1 MHNSVQ
7 PVCNNSANGCTNCC
21 TNRDA
26 QLKEGSQI
34 ARQNT
39 TLSTIA
45 ELAGVSKSTVS
56 RVLSDHPR
64 ISQKTKDQVY
74 AIIEELGYHPNEVAR
89 SLASKLSK
97 TIGIVMPIQDAEAFY
112 ASSFFQESLR
122 GICTVASENGYD
134 ILISTNKVSEV
145 DVIRRFINGKKVDGI
160 ILMRS
165 QVKDLGIDTL
175 VEANFP
181 FVLIGSYNDEN
192 EIYSVDN
199 DNFQASYDLT
209 AYLIS
214 QGKKKIS
221 FIGGSHNSVV
231 TVNRL
236 NGYKKA
242 LHDHNL
248 LEDSERFVIMDSLY
262 NESAARLQQMCTSED
277 RPDAII
283 VMDDQIGSLV
293 IEQLTQ
299 LGIQIPRDVRV
310 AGFNHSSY
318 FFNASLCISSIE
330 IYSEKIGTRACQ
342 MLIDLMNNKKV
353 DRKVIVEHD
362 LIKRENATS

>member
-1 MHNSVQ
+1 METS
-7 PVCNNSANGCTNCC
+7 
-21 TNRDA
+21 
-26 QLKEGSQI
+26 K
-34 ARQNT
+34 NT

-89 SLASKLSK
+89 SLANKSTK

-165 QVKDLGIDTL
+165 QVKDLGIKAL
-175 VEANFP
+175 VEAKFP
-181 FVLIGSYNDEN
+181 FVLIGSYNDEH

-209 AYLIS
+209 NYLIS
-214 QGKKKIS
+214 LGKNKIG
-221 FIGGSHNSVV
+221 FIGGTLKSVV

-242 LHDHNL
+242 LNDHNL
-248 LEDSERFVIMDSLY
+248 LENSERFVITDISY
-262 NESAARLQQMCTSED
+262 NESLVELKDIYNSGDQ
-277 RPDAII
+277 PDAII
-283 VMDDQIGSLV
+283 VMDDQVGSLV

-299 LGIQIPRDVRV
+299 LGIQIPRDVRI

-330 IYSEKIGTRACQ
+330 IFSEEIGTRSCQ

-353 DRKVIVEHD
+353 EHKVIVEHE
-362 LIKRENATS
+362 LIKRESATS